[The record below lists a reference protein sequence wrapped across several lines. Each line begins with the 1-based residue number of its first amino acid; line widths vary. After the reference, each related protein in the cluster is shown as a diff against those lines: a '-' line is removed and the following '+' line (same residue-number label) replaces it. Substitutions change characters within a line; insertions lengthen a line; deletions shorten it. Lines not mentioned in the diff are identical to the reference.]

1 MAQRAAAMSPQQRTE
16 LQVAAA
22 SFEVKAREARQAAQ
36 HLDALVATTL
46 KAKGDEVP
54 LWWLTGD
61 ALKAANLSEALAR
74 TVTLTIRNATGAPK

>member
-1 MAQRAAAMSPQQRTE
+1 MTPKQKTD
-16 LQVAAA
+16 LLLVAAD
-22 SFEVKAREARQAAQ
+22 FERKAKEARQAAQ
-36 HLDALVATTL
+36 HLDALAATNL

-54 LWWLTGD
+54 PWWLTGD